1 MEELIRYIDS
11 LYLGRDLMD
20 LMLRGK
26 SVIDSRRGLAI
37 ATRDSAARFLA
48 GYGYNLDNPVEA
60 AELLG
65 NYQEA
70 LQFIRKYFL
79 KPEAPEGADL
89 EIPRMF
95 FEVSDVRDLF
105 VWAGDKGLAHEEVI
119 RMRWACAV
127 LRVMHTI
134 SHIDKDLRH
143 DYFSTI
149 QQQVFD
155 RFYKELHNVDGK
167 LFLGDPKSDGI
178 ELVKFQTK
186 PRKARDSLIIKLLHK
201 AENVAEEVFDQVG
214 VRFVTKSS
222 VDTVRVLM
230 FLNDRNIVMPMN
242 LRPSRSR
249 NNLVDPL
256 VYRRTWRE
264 AKREVKGGILSSRAE
279 VDGLMERAL
288 EAGAQRGDG
297 KGHNPFSSANYKS
310 IQFTCRQLIKFKNP
324 AYEQLKAL
332 RTALKGSVDPA
343 VKAAV
348 EQIDISRLT
357 REQRFFYPFEV
368 QIVDLK
374 NHQEAESGQAS
385 HAAYKAAQQQTAMK
399 RVLGQLLD

>member
-1 MEELIRYIDS
+1 
-11 LYLGRDLMD
+11 MD

-37 ATRDSAARFLA
+37 ASRDAATRFLA
-48 GYGYNLDNPVEA
+48 SYGYNLENPVEA

-79 KPEAPEGADL
+79 KPEAQEGAEL
-89 EIPRMF
+89 EIPKMF

-105 VWAGDKGLAHEEVI
+105 VWAGDKSLLHEDVF

-143 DYFSTI
+143 DYFSSI

-167 LFLGDPKSDGI
+167 LFLGDPRGDGI

-186 PRKARDSLIIKLLHK
+186 PRKARDSLVIKLLHK

-214 VRFVTKSS
+214 VRFVTKTA

-230 FLNDRNIVMPMN
+230 FLNERNIVMPMN

-256 VYRRTWRE
+256 VYRRTWRV
-264 AKREVKGGILSSRAE
+264 AKREAKGGILHSRAE

-288 EAGAQRGDG
+288 ESAAQPALPESRA
-297 KGHNPFSSANYKS
+297 HNPFSNASYRS
-310 IQFTCRQLIKFKNP
+310 IQFTCRQLIKFRNP

-332 RTALKGSVDPA
+332 RSALKGAGDPA

-348 EQIDISRLT
+348 EQIDISKLT

-368 QIVDLK
+368 QIVDHK
-374 NHQEAESGQAS
+374 NHLEAESGQAS
-385 HAAYKAAQQQTAMK
+385 HAAYKAAQQQMAMK
-399 RVLGQLLD
+399 RVLGQLLDP